1 MRSIRL
7 RPRLSADGLLAGV
20 LDAGRRVDL
29 ADHAPVLLIGD
40 RNEAVLGLEFRLERG
55 ALPREGEE
63 RLLDFLDQGW
73 SEIVGVAVAGGRE
86 ALGLVNGPALGA
98 IADLAL
104 EHAEHA
110 LGGDGG
116 GVRVLD

>member
-7 RPRLSADGLLAGV
+7 RPRLSADDLVAGV

-40 RNEAVLGLEFRLERG
+40 RDEAVLLLELRLERR

-63 RLLDFLDQGW
+63 RLLDFLDQRRI
-73 SEIVGVAVAGGRE
+73 EIVGVAVASGRE
-86 ALGLVNGPALGA
+86 SLGFVNRPDLGA
-98 IADLAL
+98 IDDLA
-104 EHAEHA
+104 
-110 LGGDGG
+110 
-116 GVRVLD
+116 V

>member
-40 RNEAVLGLEFRLERG
+40 RDEAVLVLELRLEGR

-63 RLLDFLDQGW
+63 RLLDFLGQRRI
-73 SEIVGVAVAGGRE
+73 EIMGVAVAGGRE
-86 ALGLVNGPALGA
+86 GLGLVDR
-98 IADLAL
+98 ADL
-104 EHAEHA
+104 
-110 LGGDGG
+110 GGIDDLA
-116 GVRVLD
+116 V

>member
-7 RPRLSADGLLAGV
+7 RPRRSADGLLAGV

-40 RNEAVLGLEFRLERG
+40 RNEAVLVLEFRLERG

-63 RLLDFLDQGW
+63 RPLDFLDQRRI
-73 SEIVGVAVAGGRE
+73 EIVGVTVAGGRE
-86 ALGLVNGPALGA
+86 SLGLVSRPDLGA
-98 IADLAL
+98 I
-104 EHAEHA
+104 
-110 LGGDGG
+110 
-116 GVRVLD
+116 

>member
-7 RPRLSADGLLAGV
+7 RPRRSADGLLAGV

-40 RNEAVLGLEFRLERG
+40 RDEAVLVLEFRLERG

-63 RLLDFLDQGW
+63 PLLDFLDQ
-73 SEIVGVAVAGGRE
+73 SRIEIVAVSVACGRD
-86 ALGLVNGPALGA
+86 GLRLINRPALGA

-104 EHAEHA
+104 DQP
-110 LGGDGG
+110 GQCTVSDGD
-116 GVRVLD
+116 RVI

>member
-40 RNEAVLGLEFRLERG
+40 RDEAVLVLEFRLERG

-63 RLLDFLDQGW
+63 RLLDFLDQGRI
-73 SEIVGVAVAGGRE
+73 EIVGVAVAGGWE
-86 ALGLVNGPALGA
+86 GLGLVNRP
-98 IADLAL
+98 DLA
-104 EHAEHA
+104 AIDDVA
-110 LGGDGG
+110 VD
-116 GVRVLD
+116 D